1 MALLVTILL
10 LIAFLFLVLAAFN
23 VNPSPRISP
32 GWMGVAILCLVFLI
46 QRGLIG

>member
-1 MALLVTILL
+1 MGLLITILL

-23 VNPSPRISP
+23 VSPWARVSP